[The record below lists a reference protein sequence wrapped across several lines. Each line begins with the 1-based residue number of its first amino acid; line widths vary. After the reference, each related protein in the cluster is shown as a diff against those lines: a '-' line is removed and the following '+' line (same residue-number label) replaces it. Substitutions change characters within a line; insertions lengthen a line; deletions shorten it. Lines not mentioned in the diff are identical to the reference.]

1 MRYLIFQDEEE
12 LLGKELIDIEHNE
25 GELINVDGTKMTVKS
40 SVLEHAENIRRQSMI
55 LKVPKQA
62 MKQAQGIK
70 RRRAGTVEHCDYL
83 TNKNYKNIK
92 RRRTDPLVELGTVL
106 GDIHS
111 ELHKMDEALQF
122 LQPVNTKKVVDYL
135 DKIET
140 PMDLQTIKERILE
153 KRYISREEFLT
164 DVLQIKI
171 NSEIYNGPDDMLT
184 NNAKKLL
191 AVVID
196 RFTEREDHLINL
208 EKQINPLLDD
218 DDQKKFSYILKRI
231 IEDNIKPLQESWPF
245 MKPVNKKAMR
255 HYYEKIKEPMDLE
268 TISTRIDKNVYHS
281 RNEFLRDMEL
291 IFNNS
296 KEFNGEA
303 SEYTL
308 KAKKLLDITKEKL
321 YGDSQGTA
329 DAAKTLEDKLKEIQ
343 QRAIERAEVD
353 SLGTSLGEM
362 DESSNIME
370 PSTSEEKSMK
380 NIKRDKK
387 SRRAKMNKTYN
398 ELNPDGERSNLED
411 DLQYSSDDHFG
422 DFDDDEDEEDED
434 WQEVENEPG
443 FTVTMP
449 VVDAQTPRGIL

>member
-1 MRYLIFQDEEE
+1 
-12 LLGKELIDIEHNE
+12 
-25 GELINVDGTKMTVKS
+25 
-40 SVLEHAENIRRQSMI
+40 
-55 LKVPKQA
+55 
-62 MKQAQGIK
+62 
-70 RRRAGTVEHCDYL
+70 
-83 TNKNYKNIK
+83 
-92 RRRTDPLVELGTVL
+92 
-106 GDIHS
+106 
-111 ELHKMDEALQF
+111 
-122 LQPVNTKKVVDYL
+122 
-135 DKIET
+135 
-140 PMDLQTIKERILE
+140 
-153 KRYISREEFLT
+153 
-164 DVLQIKI
+164 
-171 NSEIYNGPDDMLT
+171 
-184 NNAKKLL
+184 
-191 AVVID
+191 
-196 RFTEREDHLINL
+196 
-208 EKQINPLLDD
+208 
-218 DDQKKFSYILKRI
+218 
-231 IEDNIKPLQESWPF
+231 
-245 MKPVNKKAMR
+245 
-255 HYYEKIKEPMDLE
+255 
-268 TISTRIDKNVYHS
+268 
-281 RNEFLRDMEL
+281 MEL

-449 VVDAQTPRGIL
+449 VVDAQTPRGML

>member
-1 MRYLIFQDEEE
+1 MIFQDEEE

-329 DAAKTLEDKLKEIQ
+329 DAAKTLEDKLK
-343 QRAIERAEVD
+343 
-353 SLGTSLGEM
+353 
-362 DESSNIME
+362 
-370 PSTSEEKSMK
+370 
-380 NIKRDKK
+380 
-387 SRRAKMNKTYN
+387 
-398 ELNPDGERSNLED
+398 
-411 DLQYSSDDHFG
+411 
-422 DFDDDEDEEDED
+422 
-434 WQEVENEPG
+434 
-443 FTVTMP
+443 
-449 VVDAQTPRGIL
+449 